1 MFQNIFRPIGWIWCE
16 FHEDI
21 STNLVKLIWLNE
33 FFFGTRFPWLFQEFF
48 GIFRYITLLLL
59 LQKLAAPLNPTLTFF
74 RSLLR
79 FGRDSI
85 SKSPSLFSV
94 RINIKPKYTV
104 TFLTGKLFC
113 EKYLF
118 GSSKMEFSLEA
129 IKFSKST
136 F

>member
-16 FHEDI
+16 FHGDI

-33 FFFGTRFPWLFQEFF
+33 FFFGTRFSWRFQEFF

-79 FGRDSI
+79 SGRDSI
-85 SKSPSLFSV
+85 SKSPSLFSI
-94 RINIKPKYTV
+94 RINIKSKCTSYLPY
-104 TFLTGKLFC
+104 GKVILWKISFW
-113 EKYLF
+113 
-118 GSSKMEFSLEA
+118 
-129 IKFSKST
+129 KFKDGI
-136 F
+136 FIGGY